1 MPLDIGQLNVLC
13 IEDTESDYLLIERTL
28 RLANLVG
35 RCERV
40 ETTEALN
47 EALGGSQW
55 DLVLSDYAVP
65 GVYFTDTLRHL
76 LHRYPNL
83 PVILVS
89 GTIGEIKASVMVEV
103 GAWDYVPKDRLDR
116 LVPAVKRAIERASA
130 QDTMRSPAAGGS
142 IAERSR

>member
-13 IEDTESDYLLIERTL
+13 IEDTESDYLLIERAL

-35 RCERV
+35 TCERV
-40 ETTEALN
+40 QTNEALN
-47 EALGGSQW
+47 EALGRRPW

-65 GVYFTDTLRHL
+65 GVYFTDTLRRL
-76 LHRYPNL
+76 LHHYPNL

-116 LVPAVKRAIERASA
+116 LVPAVKRAIERAVA
-130 QDTMRSPAAGGS
+130 QGTRRSPAPGGS
-142 IAERSR
+142 IAEQPR